1 MNVKFCV
8 ILNNMTDKK
17 PLNLTRKLGGAKPL
31 SLGGTKKPS
40 SLSLNKS
47 KPIAK
52 PSLSINKAKPIAKP
66 SLSLNKGKPIAKP
79 SLSLNKSKPAATGS
93 LSLNRKPAATG
104 SLSLN
109 RKPAAMGSLSL
120 NRKAASGDSDGSGL
134 APKRTLRGKRRI
146 VVNTQAKR
154 RPPPKKKKKKQPPPP
169 PKKNKLPPQKQKK
182 PVIPPQV
189 KRPPPREEDIQTLDA
204 AMNKEFEVW
213 RLNRPLIAGIKRR
226 LKKMI
231 KSKNYEP
238 LPCFPRQVIQVLMR
252 RHARSIEYLTNV
264 VEGTHR
270 YNLDNEAVT
279 EIQDNEREFS
289 RHYLEELQKELS
301 DGKAHTTLGFSEPTE
316 DYELLRQEKKLRQKE
331 YRKKKQRLKR
341 LEEEKLEQERLEQ
354 EKLEKEKLEQ
364 ERLEQEKLE
373 KERLKTGP
381 NTLRLK
387 SNTLK
392 LKPSTLNKNKTAK

>member
-17 PLNLTRKLGGAKPL
+17 PLNLKRKLGGAKPL

-52 PSLSINKAKPIAKP
+52 PSLSLNKAKPVAKP

-79 SLSLNKSKPAATGS
+79 SLSLNKSKPASTGS

-109 RKPAAMGSLSL
+109 RKPTAATGSLSLGQKKPAAMGSLSL
-120 NRKAASGDSDGSGL
+120 NREAASGDSSDSSGL

-226 LKKMI
+226 LKKMV

-301 DGKAHTTLGFSEPTE
+301 EGKAHTTLGFSEPTE
-316 DYELLRQEKKLRQKE
+316 DYELLRQEKKVRQKE
-331 YRKKKQRLKR
+331 YRKKKQQLKR
-341 LEEEKLEQERLEQ
+341 LEEEKLEQEKAEAKA
-354 EKLEKEKLEQ
+354 EEEA
-364 ERLEQEKLE
+364 
-373 KERLKTGP
+373 KTETGTKSP
-381 NTLRLK
+381 NTLTLS
-387 SNTLK
+387 SNTLT
-392 LKPSTLNKNKTAK
+392 LKAAK